1 MLFSCSVGY
10 RANTSELLFGRFLSW
25 TLAITL
31 HSKQRRLVAPRSA
44 AELLSTQL
52 PVPTRKNPS
61 LAPTIPYEPVPERR
75 RRSDASCRTKPLAAR
90 HWESVPFVGGR
101 SKRRART
108 SPTAPE
114 RSSVSLAPTTA
125 FGSQIPTAGAPLEK

>member
-1 MLFSCSVGY
+1 MRRYPVPVSVPVNVV
-10 RANTSELLFGRFLSW
+10 RQLLSW

-31 HSKQRRLVAPRSA
+31 HSKQRRLAAPRNA
-44 AELLSTQL
+44 AGLLSTQL
-52 PVPTRKNPS
+52 PVPTRKNSS